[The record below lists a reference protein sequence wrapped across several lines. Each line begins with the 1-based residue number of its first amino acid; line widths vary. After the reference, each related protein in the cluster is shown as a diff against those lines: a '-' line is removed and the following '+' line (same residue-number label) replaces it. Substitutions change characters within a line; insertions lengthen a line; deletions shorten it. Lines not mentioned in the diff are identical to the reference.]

1 MVQSISGS
9 SYVSQVVAQASQQ
22 NSTASTAAQVSSQP
36 KDTLS
41 LSSAALK
48 ASGGG
53 DTDGDHDGH

>member
-22 NSTASTAAQVSSQP
+22 NSTSAAATEASSQP
-36 KDTLS
+36 KDTLT

-48 ASGGG
+48 ASGG
-53 DTDGDHDGH
+53 DPDGDNDGH